1 MSTRRRHLA
10 SIILKILW
18 IKGFDLMPVEI
29 YLDLVFNTKKISFV
43 WMYFKRLTKAVSG
56 WNFDHFKYN
65 VHYFENSTLDSK
77 FCCKNPI
84 IFFGSMIIMNV
95 VQNCVKYWYG
105 HFDIVHIGINGII
118 GTVHR
123 SFSWLK
129 KQNLKIRK
137 NLYWKIADKTQRY
150 NLGHCQRYH
159 KYFTKEAI
167 GCRPYYGPHIWFF
180 AAFESRVKLE
190 YVTYSMSVSL

>member
-1 MSTRRRHLA
+1 MENSFIEIRKSVSNPLIFNHLNWN
-10 SIILKILW
+10 SS
-18 IKGFDLMPVEI
+18 
-29 YLDLVFNTKKISFV
+29 KKISFL

-77 FCCKNPI
+77 ILLKESHY
-84 IFFGSMIIMNV
+84 FFASMTIMNV
-95 VQNCVKYWYG
+95 LQNCVKHWYG
-105 HFDIVHIGINGII
+105 HFDIVHIGINGN
-118 GTVHR
+118 VHR

-137 NLYWKIADKTQRY
+137 NLYWKIVDKTQRW
-150 NLGHCQRYH
+150 NLGYCHRYH

-167 GCRPYYGPHIWFF
+167 DCRPYMVFCCIWK
-180 AAFESRVKLE
+180 SR
-190 YVTYSMSVSL
+190 